1 MQIPEYMLALTDF
14 GGYVNRAAVKFG
26 GKRVL
31 ATTCA
36 VSVTVIENIT
46 AGNAHMV
53 DKEDLTKIA
62 TVCCDKLGQN
72 TLPLLLLVI
81 EKIHP
86 NREVGMKNLRAGRI
100 STPLS
105 SAERRPQMVGK

>member
-26 GKRVL
+26 GKSVL
-31 ATTCA
+31 AATCT

-46 AGNAHMV
+46 AGKAHLV
-53 DKEDLTKIA
+53 DKEGLTKIA

-72 TLPLLLLVI
+72 TLPVLLLMI

-86 NREVGMKNLRAGRI
+86 NRDAGMKNLHAGRI

-105 SAERRPQMVGK
+105 SAERRPQMVG